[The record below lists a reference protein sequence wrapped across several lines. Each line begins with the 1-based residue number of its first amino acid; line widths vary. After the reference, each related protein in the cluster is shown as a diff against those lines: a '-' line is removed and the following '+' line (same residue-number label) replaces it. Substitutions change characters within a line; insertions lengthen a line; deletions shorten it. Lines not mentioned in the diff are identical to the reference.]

1 MSGCAIGDDSAVTSI
16 APAGISQQGICHD
29 AKIHCCDPYRS
40 SLLESRLQYND
51 ADMRRQSQY
60 KCVVKGLME
69 SLQSDTGGDDRKPW
83 KMDNRQ
89 RCVKENCRH
98 KPQVLDPAF
107 RKDDRTTF
115 YDYIERTKETCWCI
129 ESCLSVFFATSRC

>member
-1 MSGCAIGDDSAVTSI
+1 MKWMSRNREPRGYCSRCTGKKNGHGDRNFVEMSGCAIGDDSAVTSI

-69 SLQSDTGGDDRKPW
+69 SLQSDTGGDDRKP
-83 KMDNRQ
+83 
-89 RCVKENCRH
+89 
-98 KPQVLDPAF
+98 
-107 RKDDRTTF
+107 
-115 YDYIERTKETCWCI
+115 
-129 ESCLSVFFATSRC
+129 